1 MINSLQKEPSLHQV
15 TNKRPRLDYLDG
27 FRGLSAVII
36 ATYHAQLFT
45 GYGISTSSLPPYLRF
60 LSTLI
65 SYGHLAVPVFIV
77 ISGYSLTI
85 PVALNPDK
93 KIKGGFGAYIKR
105 RAKRIL
111 PPYYFALALFIILIY
126 AVPILNTK
134 QNTAWDTKIP
144 LDLPSIIS
152 HILLIH
158 NLNTD
163 WISKIDGPLWSVAT
177 EWQIYFILPVLILLW
192 KKINL
197 LTTVSITVLIGI
209 AVSTVFMP
217 ARTMNFWFVGLFAL
231 GMLGAV
237 INFSKEQ
244 VWIKISKIVPWKL
257 VIYAGTFLLII
268 LLVISKFKNI
278 SPLIFDTL
286 VGFYVAALLTGFTFI
301 EMNELKRPWFLNM
314 LNSRVCMNLG
324 LFSYSIYLIH
334 SPFLALINLLTLHV
348 PFSNASRLIFMEIV
362 AVPIAIFISYIFY
375 ILVEKRFQT
384 TISKKTVGQVVE
396 EIK

>member
-1 MINSLQKEPSLHQV
+1 MINSLQTNSSLPDV
-15 TNKRPRLDYLDG
+15 NTKRPRLDYLDG

-45 GYGISTSSLPPYLRF
+45 GYGISTSSLPPYFRF

-93 KIKGGFGAYIKR
+93 KLKGGFGAYIKR

-126 AVPILNTK
+126 AVPLLNIK
-134 QNTAWDTKIP
+134 QNTAWDSKIP
-144 LDLPSIIS
+144 LDFPSIAS

-158 NLNTD
+158 NFNTE

-177 EWQIYFILPVLILLW
+177 EWQIYFLLPVLIFLW
-192 KKINL
+192 KKFNL
-197 LTTVSITVLIGI
+197 LTSVTIAVLVGI
-209 AVSTVFMP
+209 AVSAVFIP

-244 VWIKISKIVPWKL
+244 FWINISKTVPWKL
-257 VIYAGTFLLII
+257 VIYAGTFMLI
-268 LLVISKFKNI
+268 LLLVVSKFKNI
-278 SPLIFDTL
+278 SPLILDTL
-286 VGFYVAALLTGFTFI
+286 VGSYVAVLLTGFTFI
-301 EMNELKRPWFLNM
+301 EMNELKRPWFLNI
-314 LNSRVCMNLG
+314 LNFRVCMNLG

-348 PFSNASRLIFMEIV
+348 PFSNASRLMFMEIV
-362 AVPIAIFISYIFY
+362 AVPVAILISYIFY
-375 ILVEKRFQT
+375 ILVEKRFQA
-384 TISKKTVGQVVE
+384 TIVKKTAGQVVE